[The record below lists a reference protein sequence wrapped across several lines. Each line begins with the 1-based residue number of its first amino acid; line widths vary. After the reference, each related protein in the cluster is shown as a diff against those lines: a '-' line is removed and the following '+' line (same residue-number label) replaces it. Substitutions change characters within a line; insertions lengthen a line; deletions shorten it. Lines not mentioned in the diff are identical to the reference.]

1 MQLHDTFFRREE
13 HILDGAHFFPRRA
26 ALALSAAGADAYM
39 IPASAIGR
47 DNEKRSAV
55 NVNLETAI
63 PAIAAASHPT
73 KLRAFLTVLVQR
85 VQISHCV
92 TAVLSVSKS

>member
-1 MQLHDTFFRREE
+1 MQLHDTFFRRKE

-39 IPASAIGR
+39 IPAAAIGR

-55 NVNLETAI
+55 NVNLEAAI
-63 PAIAAASHPT
+63 PAIAAASHPA
-73 KLRAFLTVLVQR
+73 KLRTFLPVLVQR